1 MRALLILI
9 FVISFSAK
17 IMVLDGKDSD
27 LNEIDARLL
36 EAAKIPEKLDEV
48 FQDFFGFE
56 AKSKTENETIISVF
70 FENVKEEDAL
80 LVLQRSQEVK
90 VFNLHKASI
99 MSGQSEKSYN
109 LEIVYVAG

>member
-9 FVISFSAK
+9 FVISFAVK
-17 IMVLDGKDSD
+17 IMVLDGKATD
-27 LNEIDARLL
+27 LNAIDARLV
-36 EAAKIPEKLDEV
+36 ESAEIPEKLDEV

-70 FENVKEEDAL
+70 FENVREEDAL
-80 LVLQRSQEVK
+80 LVLQKSQEVK
-90 VFNLHKASI
+90 VFKLHKVLI

>member
-17 IMVLDGKDSD
+17 IMVLDGKDPD
-27 LNEIDARLL
+27 LNEIDAQLL
-36 EAAKIPEKLDEV
+36 EAAENSEKLDEV

-56 AKSKTENETIISVF
+56 AKSKTENATIISVF
-70 FENVKEEDAL
+70 FENVREEDAL
-80 LVLQRSQEVK
+80 FVLQKSQEVR
-90 VFNLHKASI
+90 VFKLHKASI

-109 LEIVYVAG
+109 LEVVYVAG

>member
-17 IMVLDGKDSD
+17 IMVLDGKDPD
-27 LNEIDARLL
+27 LNEIDAQLL
-36 EAAKIPEKLDEV
+36 EAAKNSEKLNEV
-48 FQDFFGFE
+48 FQNYFGFE
-56 AKSKTENETIISVF
+56 AKSKTENATIISVF
-70 FENVKEEDAL
+70 FENVREEDAL
-80 LVLQRSQEVK
+80 LVLQKSQEVR
-90 VFNLHKASI
+90 VFKLHKASI

>member
-1 MRALLILI
+1 MRTLLILI
-9 FVISFSAK
+9 FAISFSAK
-17 IMVLDGKDSD
+17 ILVLDGKDPD
-27 LNEIDARLL
+27 LNEIDAELL
-36 EAAKIPEKLDEV
+36 EAAKIPERLDQV

-70 FENVKEEDAL
+70 FENVREEDAL
-80 LVLQRSQEVK
+80 LVLQKLQEVK
-90 VFNLHKASI
+90 VFKLHKTSI

>member
-17 IMVLDGKDSD
+17 IMVLDGKDSG

-36 EAAKIPEKLDEV
+36 EVVKIPDELDEV

-56 AKSKTENETIISVF
+56 AKSKTENATIISVF
-70 FENVKEEDAL
+70 FENVREEDAL
-80 LVLQRSQEVK
+80 LVLQKSQEVR
-90 VFNLHKASI
+90 VFKLHKASI

>member
-9 FVISFSAK
+9 FVISFAVK
-17 IMVLDGKDSD
+17 IMVLDEKDPN
-27 LNEIDARLL
+27 LNEIDAQLA
-36 EAAKIPEKLDEV
+36 ESSKNPEKLDEV

-70 FENVKEEDAL
+70 FENVREEDAL
-80 LVLQRSQEVK
+80 LVLQKSQEVK
-90 VFNLHKASI
+90 VFKLHKVSI

>member
-17 IMVLDGKDSD
+17 IMVLDGKDPN
-27 LNEIDARLL
+27 LNEIDAQLL
-36 EAAKIPEKLDEV
+36 EAAKIPDKLDEV

-80 LVLQRSQEVK
+80 LVLW
-90 VFNLHKASI
+90 KA
-99 MSGQSEKSYN
+99 
-109 LEIVYVAG
+109 

>member
-17 IMVLDGKDSD
+17 IMVLDGKDSG

-36 EAAKIPEKLDEV
+36 EVVKIPDKLDEV

-56 AKSKTENETIISVF
+56 AKSKTENENVISVF
-70 FENVKEEDAL
+70 FENVNEEDAL
-80 LVLQRSQEVK
+80 LVLQRSQQVK
-90 VFNLHKASI
+90 VFNLHKVSI

>member
-1 MRALLILI
+1 MRALLIII

-17 IMVLDGKDSD
+17 IMVLDGKNPD
-27 LNEIDARLL
+27 LNEIDAQLL
-36 EAAKIPEKLDEV
+36 EAAKIPERLDEV

-56 AKSKTENETIISVF
+56 AKSKTENETIISIY
-70 FENVKEEDAL
+70 FENVREEDAL
-80 LVLQRSQEVK
+80 LVLQKLQEVK
-90 VFNLHKASI
+90 VFKLHKTSI

>member
-1 MRALLILI
+1 MI
-9 FVISFSAK
+9 
-17 IMVLDGKDSD
+17 LDGKDPD
-27 LNEIDARLL
+27 LNAIDAQLS
-36 EAAKIPEKLDEV
+36 ESAKSPEKLDEI
-48 FQDFFGFE
+48 FQDFFGLE

-70 FENVKEEDAL
+70 FENLKEEDAL

>member
-1 MRALLILI
+1 
-9 FVISFSAK
+9 
-17 IMVLDGKDSD
+17 MVLDGKDSG

-36 EAAKIPEKLDEV
+36 EVVKIPDKLDEV

-56 AKSKTENETIISVF
+56 AKSKTENENVISVF
-70 FENVKEEDAL
+70 FENVNEEDAL
-80 LVLQRSQEVK
+80 LVLQRSQQVK

>member
-17 IMVLDGKDSD
+17 IMVLDGKDPN

-48 FQDFFGFE
+48 FQDF
-56 AKSKTENETIISVF
+56 
-70 FENVKEEDAL
+70 
-80 LVLQRSQEVK
+80 LVLK
-90 VFNLHKASI
+90 
-99 MSGQSEKSYN
+99 QSLRLKMK
-109 LEIVYVAG
+109 L

>member
-17 IMVLDGKDSD
+17 IMVLDGKDPH
-27 LNEIDARLL
+27 LNAIDAQLL
-36 EAAKIPEKLDEV
+36 EAAKIPERLDEV
-48 FQDFFGFE
+48 LQEFFGFE
-56 AKSKTENETIISVF
+56 TKSKTENDTIITVF
-70 FENVKEEDAL
+70 FENVREEDAL
-80 LVLQRSQEVK
+80 LVLQKSQEVR
-90 VFNLHKASI
+90 VFKLHKASI